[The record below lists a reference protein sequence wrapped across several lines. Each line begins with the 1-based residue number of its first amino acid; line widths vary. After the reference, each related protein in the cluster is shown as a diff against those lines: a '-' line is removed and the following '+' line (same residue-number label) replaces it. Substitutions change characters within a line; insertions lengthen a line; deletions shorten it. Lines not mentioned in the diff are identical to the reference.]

1 MPIIVAILFLLQG
14 TCYASGWI
22 FNNPY
27 PPSEYQQKIYYTSF
41 TEQPKTLDP
50 ARAYSSNELQFI
62 GHIYEPVLQYD
73 YLSRP
78 YQLVPLT
85 ASQMPEIHYYDR
97 LGQEVFDA
105 TSDSIVKSVYTIR
118 IKPGILYQPHPA
130 FARDEQGHY
139 RYDQLPPDYV
149 ATHHIFKLSDFKF
162 TGTRELVADDY
173 IYQIKRLANPR
184 TNSPIYGLM
193 SDSVNFILENI
204 SAKVLSATQL
214 NESKEFYEEKF
225 HQKNNCSYSIQY
237 GNDTSTLLPSHSV
250 DKVIIENTFHEFSKP
265 LQMLNEI
272 HRILKPNGKAYLYEI
287 IGTTKYSIHKH
298 CRKHLYSK
306 EELNSICNNVNFK
319 IVRIEKGEDEVCGGC
334 CSLVELGKK

>member
-1 MPIIVAILFLLQG
+1 MSKLLFIFSIFLL
-14 TCYASGWI
+14 
-22 FNNPY
+22 F
-27 PPSEYQQKIYYTSF
+27 SF
-41 TEQPKTLDP
+41 TIDKHNFNFKNSTD
-50 ARAYSSNELQFI
+50 AKNRFSRAVAFYQFQKHETIVSIGAEDCENEI
-62 GHIYEPVLQYD
+62 
-73 YLSRP
+73 
-78 YQLVPLT
+78 
-85 ASQMPEIHYYDR
+85 
-97 LGQEVFDA
+97 
-105 TSDSIVKSVYTIR
+105 
-118 IKPGILYQPHPA
+118 
-130 FARDEQGHY
+130 
-139 RYDQLPPDYV
+139 
-149 ATHHIFKLSDFKF
+149 
-162 TGTRELVADDY
+162 
-173 IYQIKRLANPR
+173 
-184 TNSPIYGLM
+184 IYGLM